1 MTMNGSVQFTGDF
14 ESPTRLRLYS
24 KKLER
29 GEWVP
34 GFLNREVLNM
44 CPLLQLPHEIW
55 YPFTSIMKQ
64 KSCPYRA
71 GLLVYSKKLERGEW
85 VSGFFNRVVQ
95 NVCPLLQMPTE
106 LWYPY
111 TRLLKQKTC
120 PYKAGHVENGK
131 PSNIGNFADYLHLP
145 PSFIGDW
152 RMYYEITTT
161 RNGRRVPECLMMAMT
176 VSEV

>member
-71 GLLVYSKKLERGEW
+71 GHIEPVNSI
-85 VSGFFNRVVQ
+85 
-95 NVCPLLQMPTE
+95 
-106 LWYPY
+106 
-111 TRLLKQKTC
+111 
-120 PYKAGHVENGK
+120 
-131 PSNIGNFADYLHLP
+131 NIGNYAEILNLP
-145 PSFIGDW
+145 PSFIGEW
-152 RMYYEITTT
+152 RVYYEVATT
-161 RNGRRVPECLMMAMT
+161 RKRKRVMQCLMVLMT
-176 VSEV
+176 ITEV